1 MRTLL
6 LAASALALCALAACG
21 RHAPSA
27 DSSTTATAP
36 ARTPAATPGPSRAV
50 TQASAVS
57 SGDGGGDGAYGM
69 PRAPIPYNQL
79 DAYERG
85 RHGRPD
91 PTASLQPGQ
100 PGQPG
105 QPPAP
110 PKTQTAKPRNA
121 DTVFY

>member
-27 DSSTTATAP
+27 DSSTEAAAP
-36 ARTPAATPGPSRAV
+36 ARQPSGTPGPSRAV

-57 SGDGGGDGAYGM
+57 SADGAEGGAYGM

-85 RHGRPD
+85 RQGRPE
-91 PTASLQPGQ
+91 PTGSLQPGQ
-100 PGQPG
+100 SGQPG
-105 QPPAP
+105 QPPGP